1 MYIFHSFF
9 YDIPSSNLIFTF
21 SARNLSIF
29 NIVNCERK
37 TRDPSGICISCQA
50 IHENTRFKDALNEK
64 RHDNTIA
71 KFIPKH
77 YEFTKA
83 LQNANLKKFYHASA
97 EQETKIWLEL
107 AELGQKGAFN
117 LYKTFTEL
125 ANLMLF
131 RTFVAFFSLLSES
144 SRTYSIFKN
153 AFSVISLQYIRRQR
167 TKDQD
172 IFTNPDLSFEN
183 IMRFAKVANWKG
195 PVILMTD
202 YTKLRPKV
210 AFSQDFGAI
219 MGLLT
224 KLENLSLSYLD
235 SDKQNPTSND
245 SDMTARA
252 RINLLTIGA
261 DGAIAE
267 MKAQKGIMNNEI
279 TARNQVHYGSKL
291 LTFGSD
297 TVRYDQLLEFAQIPN
312 SPICIR
318 DVRNV
323 DKQDDAAAYRTFH
336 SDLIS
341 MCQKDGV
348 ENSNMIKI
356 NYQQLS
362 IDGNITKMMNY
373 EQESRNNTFF
383 DEDLMIQRAA
393 LKVSRSAKIGQNG
406 CIEDLENDS
415 ENDND
420 DSIDGGDY
428 DDSDEDD
435 DDISHSEISNQIEE
449 SEVGGDFI

>member
-107 AELGQKGAFN
+107 AELGQKACCP
-117 LYKTFTEL
+117 KVQEP
-125 ANLMLF
+125 
-131 RTFVAFFSLLSES
+131 
-144 SRTYSIFKN
+144 I
-153 AFSVISLQYIRRQR
+153 QYLKMPLVRQR

-219 MGLLT
+219 MGLVLSFKVSTYEDIHTTVKLIRDNNAVANQIREFILKIPISKIPPVMIAVMPT
-224 KLENLSLSYLD
+224 KGGVKATEISQLLLNII
-235 SDKQNPTSND
+235 
-245 SDMTARA
+245 DMTARA
-252 RINLLTIGA
+252 RINLLTI
-261 DGAIAE
+261 DSFY
-267 MKAQKGIMNNEI
+267 GIKFRAPIYNNRPI
-279 TARNQVHYGSKL
+279 IRVQCPKHAKKTARNQVHYGSKL

-341 MCQKDGV
+341 MSGEFKYDKDKLSAIEYV
-348 ENSNMIKI
+348 IDI
-356 NYQQLS
+356 DTQS
-362 IDGNITKMMNY
+362 IDGNITKVA
-373 EQESRNNTFF
+373 FK
-383 DEDLMIQRAA
+383 L
-393 LKVSRSAKIGQNG
+393 
-406 CIEDLENDS
+406 
-415 ENDND
+415 
-420 DSIDGGDY
+420 
-428 DDSDEDD
+428 
-435 DDISHSEISNQIEE
+435 
-449 SEVGGDFI
+449 